1 MSREKAL
8 TCVVIGAGVGTLA
21 GLTGIGGGV
30 FLVPLLVAVLYVSQ
44 YEAHGTSLAVIFP
57 MALSGAVVYGVMGY
71 IQWDV
76 FLAFAG
82 GGIVGALLGARLMKR
97 IPERHLQWLFGLFVI
112 CVGFVMIL
120 TSSTNSAAGSVH
132 EISGLDHLWCVLG
145 GIFAGF
151 LSGILG
157 VGGGVVLIPTMVLL
171 VGIDQHSAQGI
182 SLAAIS
188 AISFFGAL
196 THLKQKTVR
205 NDIAIYM
212 APSAVCYGLLGSY
225 LADRIDAN
233 ILRDM
238 VGGIIIIAGVL
249 AVFRNWRAGGFAS

>member
-1 MSREKAL
+1 MSRQKAL
-8 TCVVIGAGVGTLA
+8 ACVVIGAVVGTLA

-30 FLVPLLVAVLYVSQ
+30 FLVPLLVGVLYVSQ

-57 MALSGAVVYGVMGY
+57 MALCSAVAYGVMGY

-82 GGIVGALLGARLMKR
+82 GGIVGAFLGARLMKR

-120 TSSTNSAAGSVH
+120 TGSTDSAAGSVH
-132 EISGLDHLWCVLG
+132 EISGLEHLWCVLG
-145 GIFAGF
+145 GILAGF

-182 SLAAIS
+182 SLAAI
-188 AISFFGAL
+188 AVISFFGAF
-196 THLKQKTVR
+196 THFKQKTVR

-212 APSAVCYGLLGSY
+212 APSALCYGLLGSY

>member
-8 TCVVIGAGVGTLA
+8 TCVLIGAVVGTLA

-30 FLVPLLVAVLYVSQ
+30 FLVPLLVGVLYVSQ

-57 MALSGAVVYGVMGY
+57 MALSGAVAYAVMGY
-71 IQWDV
+71 IDWDI

-82 GGIVGALLGARLMKR
+82 GGTAGAFLGARLMKR
-97 IPERHLQWLFGLFVI
+97 IPERRLQWLFGLFVI

-120 TSSTNSAAGSVH
+120 TGSSVSAAVSVH
-132 EISGLDHLWCVLG
+132 EIHGLDHLWCVLG
-145 GIFAGF
+145 GILAGF

-157 VGGGVVLIPTMVLL
+157 VGGGVVLIPIMVLL
-171 VGIDQHSAQGI
+171 VGMDQHSAQGI
-182 SLAAIS
+182 SLAAI
-188 AISFFGAL
+188 AVISFFGAI
-196 THLKQKTVR
+196 THFRQKTVR

-225 LADRIDAN
+225 LADGIDAN

>member
-8 TCVVIGAGVGTLA
+8 TCVLIGAVVGTLA

-44 YEAHGTSLAVIFP
+44 YEAHGTSLAIIFP

-71 IQWDV
+71 IDWEV
-76 FLAFAG
+76 LLAFAG
-82 GGIVGALLGARLMKR
+82 GGIVGAFLGARLMKR
-97 IPERHLQWLFGLFVI
+97 IPERRLQWLFGLFVI

-120 TSSTNSAAGSVH
+120 TSYNASAAVSAH
-132 EISGLDHLWCVLG
+132 EIHGLDHLWCALG
-145 GIFAGF
+145 GLLAGF

-157 VGGGVVLIPTMVLL
+157 VGGGVVLIPTMVLV
-171 VGIDQHSAQGI
+171 VGIDQHLAQGI

-196 THLKQKTVR
+196 THFKQKTVR
-205 NDIAIYM
+205 NDIALYM

-225 LADRIDAN
+225 LADGIDAN